1 MARSNLPYFRSVALG
16 ATLNSWRTAPRIGV
30 GSSKPNGSPA
40 RREKRRFRIRNFAR
54 QSGKSCSGKS
64 STSAGGV
71 FKKRLGKNRF
81 RSIILAKGGRNWV
94 YEYLFAKKDLDNI
107 SQSDLARFRK
117 LARSYE
123 GLTDREIVEL
133 VANQDWVEISE

>member
-1 MARSNLPYFRSVALG
+1 MANG
-16 ATLNSWRTAPRIGV
+16 ASD
-30 GSSKPNGSPA
+30 
-40 RREKRRFRIRNFAR
+40 RIRFFKTKWFSREAR
-54 QSGKSCSGKS
+54 KALISDRELCSAIRQVMLGQ
-64 STSAGGV
+64 AVDLGGGV

-94 YEYLFAKKDLDNI
+94 YEYLFAKEDLDNI
-107 SQSDLARFRK
+107 SVSDLANFRK

-133 VANQDWVEISE
+133 SANQDWVEIFE

>member
-1 MARSNLPYFRSVALG
+1 VLHLIHGERRLGSNFVLQDKVVFPRGAKSADFRSGAFLG
-16 ATLNSWRTAPRIGV
+16 N
-30 GSSKPNGSPA
+30 
-40 RREKRRFRIRNFAR
+40 R
-54 QSGKSCSGKS
+54 QVMLGQAVDLG
-64 STSAGGV
+64 GGV

-94 YEYLFAKKDLDNI
+94 YEYLFAKEDLDNI
-107 SQSDLARFRK
+107 SVSDLANFRK

-133 VANQDWVEISE
+133 SANQDWVEIFE

>member
-1 MARSNLPYFRSVALG
+1 MAIRASDRNRFFKTKWFSREARKTLISDRELCLAIRQVLLG
-16 ATLNSWRTAPRIGV
+16 QAVDLG
-30 GSSKPNGSPA
+30 
-40 RREKRRFRIRNFAR
+40 
-54 QSGKSCSGKS
+54 
-64 STSAGGV
+64 GGV

-107 SQSDLARFRK
+107 SGSDLEKFRK

-133 VANQDWVEISE
+133 LANQDWMEICNDGSA

>member
-1 MARSNLPYFRSVALG
+1 MANGASDRDRVFKTKWFSREARKALIPDQELSL
-16 ATLNSWRTAPRIGV
+16 A
-30 GSSKPNGSPA
+30 
-40 RREKRRFRIRNFAR
+40 IRQVMLGQAIDL
-54 QSGKSCSGKS
+54 G
-64 STSAGGV
+64 GGV
-71 FKKRLGKNRF
+71 YKKRLGKNRF

-107 SQSDLARFRK
+107 SQSDLAKFRK

-133 VANQDWVEISE
+133 IANQDWVEIFE

>member
-1 MARSNLPYFRSVALG
+1 MANGASDRDRVFKTKWFPREARKALIPDQELSL
-16 ATLNSWRTAPRIGV
+16 A
-30 GSSKPNGSPA
+30 
-40 RREKRRFRIRNFAR
+40 IRQVMLGQAIDL
-54 QSGKSCSGKS
+54 G
-64 STSAGGV
+64 GGV
-71 FKKRLGKNRF
+71 YKKRLGKNRF

-107 SQSDLARFRK
+107 SQSDLAKFRK

-133 VANQDWVEISE
+133 IANQDWVEIFE

>member
-1 MARSNLPYFRSVALG
+1 MANGASDRDRVFKTKWFSREARKALIPDQELSL
-16 ATLNSWRTAPRIGV
+16 A
-30 GSSKPNGSPA
+30 
-40 RREKRRFRIRNFAR
+40 IRQVILGQAIDL
-54 QSGKSCSGKS
+54 G
-64 STSAGGV
+64 GGV
-71 FKKRLGKNRF
+71 YKKRLGKNRF

-107 SQSDLARFRK
+107 SQSDLAKFRK

-133 VANQDWVEISE
+133 IANQDWVEIFE

>member
-1 MARSNLPYFRSVALG
+1 MLG
-16 ATLNSWRTAPRIGV
+16 QAVDLG
-30 GSSKPNGSPA
+30 
-40 RREKRRFRIRNFAR
+40 
-54 QSGKSCSGKS
+54 
-64 STSAGGV
+64 GGV

-94 YEYLFAKKDLDNI
+94 YEYLFAKEDLDNI
-107 SQSDLARFRK
+107 SVSDLANFRK

-133 VANQDWVEISE
+133 SANQDWVEIFE

>member
-1 MARSNLPYFRSVALG
+1 LVLHLIHGERRLGSNFVLQDKVVFPRGAKSADFRSGAFLG
-16 ATLNSWRTAPRIGV
+16 N
-30 GSSKPNGSPA
+30 
-40 RREKRRFRIRNFAR
+40 R
-54 QSGKSCSGKS
+54 QVMLGQAVDLG
-64 STSAGGV
+64 GGV

-94 YEYLFAKKDLDNI
+94 YEYLFAKEDLDNI
-107 SQSDLARFRK
+107 SVSDLANFRK

-133 VANQDWVEISE
+133 SANQDWVEIFE

>member
-1 MARSNLPYFRSVALG
+1 MANG
-16 ATLNSWRTAPRIGV
+16 ASD
-30 GSSKPNGSPA
+30 
-40 RREKRRFRIRNFAR
+40 RIRFFKTKWFSREAR
-54 QSGKSCSGKS
+54 KALISDQELCSAIRQVMLGQ
-64 STSAGGV
+64 AVDLGGGV

-107 SQSDLARFRK
+107 SISDLANFRK

-133 VANQDWVEISE
+133 TANQDWVEICNDGSA